1 MPTIAEAGVPGF
13 ETVAWFGVFAPA
25 ATPRDVVERLNAE
38 INRIVATAEF
48 RDVLQK
54 LGTVPANGTP
64 EAFAQRIAADV
75 AKWKR
80 VVEAGGIKA
89 D

>member
-1 MPTIAEAGVPGF
+1 VPGF

-25 ATPRDVVERLNAE
+25 ATARDVVARLNAE

-54 LGTVPANGTP
+54 LGTVPATGTP
-64 EAFAQRIAADV
+64 EAFAQRIGADV

-80 VVEAGGIKA
+80 VVEAGKIKA